1 MTKAAKTAVRPS
13 PAASAAPSA
22 TEDGLK
28 LQAFAAPKA
37 ARRANWELR
46 ALGVL
51 GFELASTRG

>member
-1 MTKAAKTAVRPS
+1 MTKAAKTAAVRPS
-13 PAASAAPSA
+13 PAAPAPSA

-28 LQAFAAPKA
+28 LQAFAAPPA